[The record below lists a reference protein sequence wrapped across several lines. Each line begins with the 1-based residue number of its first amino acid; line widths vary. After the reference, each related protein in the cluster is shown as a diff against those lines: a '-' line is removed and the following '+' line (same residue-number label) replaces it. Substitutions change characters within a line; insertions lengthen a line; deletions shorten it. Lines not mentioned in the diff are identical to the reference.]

1 MTNLTDVDAF
11 RSAAAD
17 YLQAVDEFVAAMQKG
32 DAARQES
39 CHNAWRVKQAE
50 MVRRAHVL
58 PAVNMLLQAIAE
70 HNTAV
75 VGMWVRVSKSANPAY
90 SQARSS
96 SGENFSPTEA
106 IWLDYISDS
115 KDPRLRLELLAG
127 LAAPDAAS

>member
-11 RSAAAD
+11 RSSAAD
-17 YLQAVDEFVAAMQKG
+17 YLQAVDEFVSAMQKG
-32 DAARQES
+32 DAALQEAR
-39 CHNAWRVKQAE
+39 HDAWRVKQAE

-58 PAVNMLLQAIAE
+58 PAVTMLLQAIAE

-75 VGMWVRVSKSANPAY
+75 VGMWVRVSKSAHPAD
-90 SQARSS
+90 SQAGSKAGDS
-96 SGENFSPTEA
+96 FSPAEA

-127 LAAPDAAS
+127 LAAPDLAS

>member
-11 RSAAAD
+11 RSSAAD
-17 YLQAVDEFVAAMQKG
+17 YLQAVDEFVAAMQQG
-32 DAARQES
+32 DPALQETR
-39 CHNAWRVKQAE
+39 HNTWRVKQAE

-75 VGMWVRVSKSANPAY
+75 VGMWVRVSKPDNPAY
-90 SQARSS
+90 SQSRTG
-96 SGENFSPTEA
+96 SGGNFSPAEA